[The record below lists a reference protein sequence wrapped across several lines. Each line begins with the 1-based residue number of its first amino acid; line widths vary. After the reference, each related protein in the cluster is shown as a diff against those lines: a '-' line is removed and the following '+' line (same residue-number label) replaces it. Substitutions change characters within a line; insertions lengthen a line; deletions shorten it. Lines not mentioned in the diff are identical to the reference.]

1 MPKIL
6 LKTNL
11 NDSLGGMAERTK
23 NQSIYFEES
32 CSEESCSEESWANPT
47 SEIDN
52 ERVNIRPR
60 KSLFYWIF
68 KLGPIQ
74 YDKKGKTKFIRTL

>member
-6 LKTNL
+6 LKTNR
-11 NDSLGGMAERTK
+11 NDSLGGMAEGTK
-23 NQSIYFEES
+23 NQSIYSEES

-47 SEIDN
+47 SEINN

-60 KSLFYWIF
+60 KLWFYWIS
-68 KLGPIQ
+68 KLGPIR
-74 YDKKGKTKFIRTL
+74 YDNKSKNKIKIR